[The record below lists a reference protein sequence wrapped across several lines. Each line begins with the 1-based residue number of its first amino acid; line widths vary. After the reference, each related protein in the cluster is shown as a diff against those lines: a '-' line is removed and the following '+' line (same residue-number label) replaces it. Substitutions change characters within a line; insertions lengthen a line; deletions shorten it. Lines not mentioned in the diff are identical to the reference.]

1 MVESI
6 LLKRLLIFM
15 VLAIWPVYLLI
26 KAETRRIRNNN
37 APEVS
42 VKATVLTKTV
52 TDENIQY
59 TGWHMRDSKVLFA
72 TFLLEDGD
80 TVTLYMTSK
89 KYGTFKEGDTG
100 QLLYQGTKLL
110 EFKKDDN

>member
-1 MVESI
+1 MFESI
-6 LLKRLLIFM
+6 LFKRLLIFA
-15 VLAIWPVYLLI
+15 VLAIWPVFLLV

-37 APEVS
+37 APETS
-42 VKATVLTKTV
+42 VKATVLTKNV

-59 TGWHMRDSKVLFA
+59 AGWHMRDSKVLFG

-89 KYGTFKEGDTG
+89 KYGTFQEGDAG

-110 EFKKDDN
+110 EFKKD